1 MLSPMRTAHPSSLA
15 LVALLFATALA
26 GPLAAQNPTSQGVVT
41 GATSGY
47 LVRPG
52 DVLDIHV
59 WGQDAFTGKFQVDV
73 NGMIQYPVLGDID
86 TRNLTVAALRD
97 TLRAGLSRIFTT
109 PFVTVTPL
117 FRMAVLG
124 EVRAP
129 GLYTADP
136 TMTVVD
142 VVAMAGGATS
152 SGNMRKIRVLRGGK
166 QEEISFDAGSMGGRS
181 LAEIGVR
188 SGDEI
193 VVPRKWFTREDLA
206 LLLSVAQVAL
216 SVAIFISVN

>member
-1 MLSPMRTAHPSSLA
+1 MRTFSFRQVSVAA
-15 LVALLFATALA
+15 LVLTAGVGA
-26 GPLAAQNPTSQGVVT
+26 PLHAQQPQPQGVVT

-59 WGQDAFTGKFQVDV
+59 WGQDTFSGKFQVDV
-73 NGMIQYPVLGDID
+73 NGMIQYPVLGEID

-97 TLRAGLSRIFTT
+97 TLRAGLSQIFTT

-166 QEEISFDAGSMGGRS
+166 EEEVSFDAGTMGGRS

-188 SGDEI
+188 SGDQI

-216 SVAIFISVN
+216 SIAIFLSVN